1 MNGWTKETKNMG
13 QGKMAVDW
21 NEPRRGKFQSLR
33 TKLIVYFCLVFA
45 VVLLAAQALAV
56 MGVPFT
62 SYGGRLG
69 QQKTEAF
76 RSLNLI
82 ADLKKDR
89 LLRWLERRRHSADA
103 IFDNSIV
110 RADVALLCAKIG
122 QWAAA
127 GRRDAGLWA
136 EAGKE
141 KSYGYLVN
149 YLNNFRTTYG
159 RDMYERIFIAEA
171 NTGKV
176 FISTDVA
183 DLGADIS
190 RQSYFTG
197 ALDSPKNYVDKV
209 QLAQGSQSPF
219 FYLSKVLHDTGGKT
233 VAVAV
238 IEINLED
245 ITVPMLHTG
254 DGLGKGGEAL
264 LVNQNMMAI
273 TRLKH
278 NLADGTRT
286 KPLEYQIRARP
297 AMLAARGED
306 GIIESEDYRGE
317 PVLAAYRFIPVTSEW
332 GWGMVVKRDKA
343 ELYAPLRLET
353 TYSIFISLAGVLAV
367 VGLTVVMARNLTQPI
382 LSLSQVAH
390 KVSEGDFAVRA
401 SVTTSDEVGKLAWT
415 FNSMLQRVGSWH
427 QQLEAEV
434 KTRTAELNKANEE
447 LTREINERQ
456 EAEEEIRRLN
466 AELEQ
471 RITER
476 TAELVAANKELEA
489 FSYSVSHDLRAPLR
503 SIDGF
508 SQALL
513 EDYTDKLDAQGKDYL
528 QRVRVAS
535 QRMAALIDD
544 LLNLARVT
552 RHEMRRE
559 TVDMSALAWMIA
571 QDLKR
576 RDPGRKV
583 EFVIAEGVRAHGD
596 AHLLRVVLEN
606 LIGNAWKFSRK
617 HSTARIE
624 LGVKEQESKSAYFVR
639 DDGAGFD
646 MAYADKLFGPFQRL
660 HGMTEF
666 EGTGIGLATVQRTI
680 HRHGGRVWAESAVEQ
695 GATFYFTL

>member
-1 MNGWTKETKNMG
+1 MNGWTKETKNMD

-21 NEPRRGKFQSLR
+21 NDPRRGKFQSLR
-33 TKLIVYFCLVFA
+33 TKLIVYFCLVFV
-45 VVLLAAQALAV
+45 VVLLAAQAVAV

-62 SYGGRLG
+62 SYDGRLG

-103 IFDNSIV
+103 MFDNDMV
-110 RADVALLCAKIG
+110 RANVALLCAKIG
-122 QWAAA
+122 EWVEA

-141 KSYGYLVN
+141 KSYGYLAN

-159 RDMYERIFIAEA
+159 RYMYDRIFIAEA

-176 FISTDVA
+176 FISTDFA
-183 DLGADIS
+183 DLGTDIS
-190 RQSYFTG
+190 RKSYFTG
-197 ALDSPKNYVDKV
+197 ALASANNYLDKV
-209 QLAQGSQSPF
+209 QLTQRSQSPVF
-219 FYLSKVLHDTGGKT
+219 HVSRVIHETGGNPL
-233 VAVAV
+233 AVGV
-238 IEINLED
+238 IEINLDD

-254 DGLGKGGEAL
+254 DGLGEGGEAL
-264 LVNQNMMAI
+264 LVNQNSMAI

-278 NLADGTRT
+278 SLADGTRP
-286 KPLEYQIRARP
+286 KPLEYQIRSRP

-367 VGLTVVMARNLTQPI
+367 VGLTIVMAENLTRPI

-401 SVTTSDEVGKLAWT
+401 PVTTSDEVGKLAWT
-415 FNSMLQRVGSWH
+415 FNSMLQRIASWH
-427 QQLEAEV
+427 QVLEAEV
-434 KTRTAELNKANEE
+434 KARTAELNEANKE
-447 LTREINERQ
+447 LIREINERQ
-456 EAEEEIRRLN
+456 RAEEEIRRLN
-466 AELEQ
+466 AELER

-508 SQALL
+508 SQVLL

-528 QRVRVAS
+528 QRVRLAS

-544 LLNLARVT
+544 LLNLTRVT

-559 TVDMSALAWMIA
+559 TVDMSGLAWMIA
-571 QDLKR
+571 QDLKQ

-606 LIGNAWKFSRK
+606 LIGNAWKFTRK

-624 LGVKEQESKSAYFVR
+624 FGVKEQESKAAYFVR

-695 GATFYFTL
+695 GAIFYFTL